1 MQKIDCD
8 NVNWVELAYDGVQ
21 WFDFC

>member
-1 MQKIDCD
+1 MQKIDYD